1 MRVVADLHLH
11 SRYSR
16 ACSPDLSIATLEAG
30 ARRKGIDLLGTGDFQ
45 HPEWM
50 SELRRE
56 LSEDGTGILRT
67 RSGFPFM
74 LTTEISLVYAHNG
87 RTRKVHLLLWV
98 PDFATAEAVQ
108 GALRGYGRIDYD
120 GRPTFGV
127 PCERFVHDMRS
138 VSKRVEIVPAHA
150 WTPWFGVLGEKGG
163 YDSLAE
169 AFGSQIEHVH
179 AIETGLSSDPE
190 MNRRLSALDSVR
202 LVSFSDAHSAQ
213 PWRLGREAT
222 IFELAELA
230 YDRIIAA
237 VRTGE
242 DLVGT
247 IEVDPAYGKYHY
259 DGHRDCKVS
268 FAPEES
274 LARDGICPVCGRPLT
289 IGVDHRVHVL
299 ADRIRGSPDRETIST
314 LPLHELIGIH
324 TETGIA
330 SKRVSVLYEA
340 LVPTLGTE
348 FDVLLRVPIE
358 RIAEATNAALA
369 SVIEAARGGRI
380 NVTPGYDGVYGVA
393 KLPAAQRTLGSF

>member
-1 MRVVADLHLH
+1 MRIVADLHLH

-45 HPEWM
+45 HLEWLE
-50 SELRRE
+50 ELRRE

-67 RSGFPFM
+67 ASGFPFM

-98 PDFATAEAVQ
+98 PDLETADAVQ
-108 GALRGYGRIDYD
+108 GTLRGYGRIDYD

-138 VSKRVEIVPAHA
+138 VSERAEIVPAHA

-163 YDSLAE
+163 YDSLEE
-169 AFGSQIEHVH
+169 AFGSQLEHIH

-190 MNRRLSALDSVR
+190 MNRRLSALDTVR

-222 IFELAELA
+222 ILELPELT
-230 YDRIIAA
+230 YDRVIGAL
-237 VRTGE
+237 RTGE
-242 DLVGT
+242 GLVGT

-268 FAPEES
+268 LSPEES
-274 LARDGICPVCGRPLT
+274 LARDGLCPICGRALT

-299 ADRIRGSPDRETIST
+299 ADRTHGAPDRETISI

-324 TETGIA
+324 TGTGIA
-330 SKRVSVLYEA
+330 TKRVATLYEA

-348 FDVLLRVPIE
+348 FDVLLNVPLE
-358 RIAEATNAALA
+358 RIAEATNAELA
-369 SVIEAARGGRI
+369 HVIDAARSGRI
-380 NVTPGYDGVYGVA
+380 IVTPGYDGVYGVA